1 MFQPTDP
8 RVEPTAYE
16 YNRQAIEDIDD
27 RQSAVQGFQKRAHLR
42 GKKPNYRP
50 TPLRWPFILT
60 LIFLICVAIGLV
72 VWAEKAMP
80 NSDSTA
86 IVDHP
91 GTPPRMKPRLWHGV
105 RRDNTSAPST
115 TLNQETALSAADPVS
130 MTDSIQA
137 PSLLSSV
144 LSLETSPSIS
154 ASVISSQITASNLL
168 STLTSPSV
176 APATSTVAPSSTSV
190 PRETQPPPSNTL
202 SPEASPS
209 SMSSPSRTGASAPL
223 AVTTSSSSRLEA
235 GVQLSDE
242 KSSARIPVKESTST
256 PPTSSPQTTPLKATG
271 IYIISGSSTIST
283 VDPLSVSRLLGPSFT
298 LSTSTSLHTS
308 TIIRTSTRT
317 TEITS
322 IVTAPPSTTAFNT
335 TSLSFI
341 TTFSTTTMTITHSGS
356 TFSTVETLTTELPV
370 TQTIAPSFTEGT
382 SVVSTFLTASTI
394 VRTSFGTA
402 TGSIETSVGTVPVT
416 STVTATFSTTLV
428 APVVTEVQTVIVP
441 YSQTPDPKTGAPV
454 NVVVTITEGGEV
466 HNVVQTFAPQTK
478 VIEENGGVRTQ
489 VYTPPPQ
496 TVVTSIGGTPTAN
509 VMVFTPSAV
518 AGKVSVNV
526 VSTFGG
532 QTVTLVNTQG
542 LQTIVTSQ
550 GGGLVTLVTAPPPQT
565 QVQIIGGTVTTIG
578 VVSIQ
583 ADGQATSANVVT
595 TIGGTPVTVVNSQG
609 PQTIVTSS
617 GGSLVT
623 LVTTPPP
630 ETEVT
635 VVGGTLTTVELA
647 SATTSFQPISYTVT
661 TDIGGTRTTEV
672 MVTTPTASDLIT
684 ITLDSSIVGG
694 TVTTVVQTFEPSTVV
709 TEIAGTLTTIVST
722 PAPSTMLSTAPKST
736 ITRTAT
742 STPSDTPTATMSG
755 GPTSVTSLIV
765 TVKAYNL
772 TAGDY
777 FIGTFLP
784 TFLAVMLVIPLRTID
799 LNAKLYQP
807 FNALASSPRGAPGPE
822 SMTLQYTGLAGLLT
836 PLATLLHGRPVPF
849 ITTLAVACA
858 SLAVPLAAE
867 AVGLKM
873 HGHCRE
879 ASAEHCAAALGV
891 SPAAATALV
900 AVLACVA
907 LLMVVLV
914 VLLLRWPT
922 GVASNPWTVAGM
934 AALVRNPDVAAGLF
948 RRRDDAGL
956 RRAVAD
962 RRYGIGY
969 FEGRDGGEE
978 YGIVLLDESGRGLAA
993 ESGRDD
999 DEEEEVVVVWPPQTE
1014 GATAVAVGKNGRGR
1028 RRRREKELPFMTL
1041 RYPWRIAFLLYI
1053 VGLLVLILYY
1063 HLTLRNLNSDFN
1075 RFMYSHSFGVRF
1087 LFAILGVIVTSC
1099 WQAFFIAVTTM
1110 APYQLLATHSDSPP
1124 QQALHLPRPTNP
1136 ISAITSSTLRLL
1148 RHRHHRPQL
1157 FPLAT
1162 ATAALLAE
1170 FLPALLSNVPY
1181 SPSQTLRSHDAC
1193 AALSAATL
1201 VCLAWCLV
1209 ASLLP
1214 PRVGGQRWPRM
1225 PVDPRLMEMISEIV
1239 GIIV

>member
-91 GTPPRMKPRLWHGV
+91 GTPPRTKPRLWHGV
-105 RRDNTSAPST
+105 RRDNTSAPIT
-115 TLNQETALSAADPVS
+115 TLGQETALSAADHVS
-130 MTDSIQA
+130 VTDSIQA

-154 ASVISSQITASNLL
+154 ASVISSQITTSNLL
-168 STLTSPSV
+168 STSTSPSD
-176 APATSTVAPSSTSV
+176 APTTSTVASSSTSV
-190 PRETQPPPSNTL
+190 PRETQPPPSSTL

-223 AVTTSSSSRLEA
+223 AVTTSSSRLEA
-235 GVQLSDE
+235 GVQLSDG
-242 KSSARIPVKESTST
+242 KSSARIPVKESTT
-256 PPTSSPQTTPLKATG
+256 TLPTSSPQTTPLKATG

-335 TSLSFI
+335 TSLSVI

-394 VRTSFGTA
+394 VRTSFGTV

-428 APVVTEVQTVIVP
+428 APGTISETVITSDVPYYVTLGPTVVTEVQTVIVP
-441 YSQTPDPKTGAPV
+441 YSQTQDPKKGAPV
-454 NVVVTITEGGEV
+454 NVVVTLTEGGEV
-466 HNVVQTFAPQTK
+466 HNVVQTFAPQTQ

-518 AGKVSVNV
+518 AGQVSANV

-550 GGGLVTLVTAPPPQT
+550 GGSLVTLVTAPPPQT

-578 VVSIQ
+578 VVSIL
-583 ADGQATSANVVT
+583 ADGQAASANVIT
-595 TIGGTPVTVVNSQG
+595 TIGGTPVTVVNSQE

-694 TVTTVVQTFEPSTVV
+694 TVTTIVQTFEPSTVV
-709 TEIAGTLTTIVST
+709 TEISGTLTTIVST

-736 ITRTAT
+736 VTRTAT
-742 STPSDTPTATMSG
+742 STPSDNPTATLSG

-822 SMTLQYTGLAGLLT
+822 SMTLQYTGLAGLLA

-891 SPAAATALV
+891 SPRAATALV

-914 VLLLRWPT
+914 VILLLRWPT

-956 RRAVAD
+956 CRAVAD

-978 YGIVLLDESGRGLAA
+978 YGIVLLDESGRGLAG
-993 ESGRDD
+993 ERGRDDD
-999 DEEEEVVVVWPPQTE
+999 DEEEEEVVVWQPQTE

-1028 RRRREKELPFMTL
+1028 RRWREKELPFMTL

-1053 VGLLVLILYY
+1053 IGLLILILYY
-1063 HLTLRNLNSDFN
+1063 HLTLRNLDSDFN

-1099 WQAFFIAVTTM
+1099 WQAFFIGESTSV
-1110 APYQLLATHSDSPP
+1110 PP
-1124 QQALHLPRPTNP
+1124 LVLP
-1136 ISAITSSTLRLL
+1136 
-1148 RHRHHRPQL
+1148 
-1157 FPLAT
+1157 
-1162 ATAALLAE
+1162 
-1170 FLPALLSNVPY
+1170 LPPE
-1181 SPSQTLRSHDAC
+1181 
-1193 AALSAATL
+1193 SAAY
-1201 VCLAWCLV
+1201 
-1209 ASLLP
+1209 
-1214 PRVGGQRWPRM
+1214 
-1225 PVDPRLMEMISEIV
+1225 
-1239 GIIV
+1239 